1 MVYNDCSQVSLLYL
15 RYIKSRKKTG
25 IIMTIQNGDFIRV
38 SYTGKNDGRVFDT
51 TDEETAKGNG
61 IYNEKGKYGGDV
73 IIVGAGHTVAGLDE
87 DFAGKEAG
95 YTGSVTIPPEKAFGV
110 RNPELIETIPITKF
124 EQKPQV
130 GMPVQVDGRPGM
142 IIRAIGRMVQVD
154 FNRFLAGQTVTY
166 DYEIKEKIEDNESKV
181 KGLLGLYI
189 GKDFTVEINDQK
201 ATLEIEP
208 ELTYNQ
214 RWLMSKRQIAK
225 EIIDNTDIKE
235 IVYLERY
242 NKDVLEPKAK
252 E

>member
-1 MVYNDCSQVSLLYL
+1 
-15 RYIKSRKKTG
+15 
-25 IIMTIQNGDFIRV
+25 MTIQNGDFIRV
-38 SYTGKNDGRVFDT
+38 SYTGKNEDRVFDT
-51 TDEETAKGNG
+51 TDEEIAKANN

-87 DFAGKEAG
+87 DFVGKESG
-95 YTGSVTIPPEKAFGV
+95 YTGSVTVPPEKAFGV

-130 GMPVQVDGRPGM
+130 GMPVQVDGRPGVV
-142 IIRAIGRMVQVD
+142 IRAIGRMVQVD
-154 FNRFLAGQTVTY
+154 FNRFLAGQTIVY
-166 DYEIKEKIEDNESKV
+166 DYDIKEKIEDNEGKV
-181 KGLLGLYI
+181 RGLLGLYI
-189 GKDFTVEINDQK
+189 GKDFSIEINDEK
-201 ATLEIEP
+201 ATVEIEP
-208 ELTYNQ
+208 ELTFNQ

-242 NKDVLEPKAK
+242 NKDVLAPKAQ

>member
-1 MVYNDCSQVSLLYL
+1 
-15 RYIKSRKKTG
+15 
-25 IIMTIQNGDFIRV
+25 MTIQNGDFIRV
-38 SYTGKNDGRVFDT
+38 SYTGKNDDRIFDT
-51 TDEETAKGNG
+51 TNEEIAKANG

-87 DFAGKEAG
+87 DFIGKDAG
-95 YTGSVTIPPEKAFGV
+95 YSGSVTVPPEKAFGV

-124 EQKPQV
+124 EHKPQI
-130 GMPVQVDGRPGM
+130 GMPVQVDGRQGVV
-142 IIRAIGRMVQVD
+142 IRAIGRMVQVD
-154 FNRFLAGQTVTY
+154 FNRFLAGQTITY
-166 DYEIKEKIEDNESKV
+166 DYEIKEKIEDNEGKV

-189 GKDFTVEINDQK
+189 GKEFSIEINDQK
-201 ATLEIEP
+201 ATVEIEP

-235 IVYLERY
+235 VVYLERY
-242 NKDVLEPKAK
+242 NMDVLAPKAQ